1 MCAVDEGLALVAE
14 DVEALPT
21 YCEACSC
28 ETPMAQL
35 LARCPGQLRVK
46 VVAFADVEEIVTKFS
61 IVHGIEQG
69 DDALATHKKL
79 ARKAT
84 SLRLS
89 NNQIVTVTDLAK
101 VLSAFVEVDK

>member
-1 MCAVDEGLALVAE
+1 MTADSKNEAPAVASEVIDLSFIEV
-14 DVEALPT
+14 
-21 YCEACSC
+21 
-28 ETPMAQL
+28 
-35 LARCPGQLRVK
+35 
-46 VVAFADVEEIVTKFS
+46 ADVEEIVTKFS
-61 IVHGIEQG
+61 IVHGIEHG
-69 DDALATHKKL
+69 DDTLATHKKL